1 MEYYI
6 TKDDKGFVNVL
17 PELEPK
23 DGYTKVEVAETD
35 KEYFLRYY
43 DKYRV
48 DDDNRLQAPGNL
60 PDISIDT
67 LLNAINQQQTQIET
81 VNGQITS
88 YKELLD
94 NMTKASATLG
104 GQQAQLQVAVNNAN
118 KAMASIGAAVA
129 QLQVSAKAQDAS
141 TTETTTD
148 NK

>member
-23 DGYTKVEVAETD
+23 DGYTKVEVGETD

-48 DDDNRLQAPGNL
+48 DDDGRLQAPGNL

-67 LLNAINQQQTQIET
+67 LVNTINQQQTQIEQQT
-81 VNGQITS
+81 TTLNGLQKALGNATEAQVQAQEKFDTSNQQFQKLFGSLTEQITNIQNQ
-88 YKELLD
+88 LD
-94 NMTKASATLG
+94 KTDTPT
-104 GQQAQLQVAVNNAN
+104 
-118 KAMASIGAAVA
+118 AAD
-129 QLQVSAKAQDAS
+129 AK
-141 TTETTTD
+141 
-148 NK
+148 